1 MARPLFCD
9 LLAHT
14 PLNLERNVSTD
25 TVRTFKKGAITE
37 VERTADT
44 LSAITPLKADQARA
58 VVTTTTSMAGVLW
71 QMAAPGTQLRAFYE
85 SEPELSR
92 SVVDVERPPDRHPD
106 RAAHRLRHRLE
117 PAHRELRNPRATPWP
132 SDRRRCHGFNYPS
145 VVDRAAPSRW

>member
-44 LSAITPLKADQARA
+44 LSAITPLEA
-58 VVTTTTSMAGVLW
+58 
-71 QMAAPGTQLRAFYE
+71 
-85 SEPELSR
+85 
-92 SVVDVERPPDRHPD
+92 
-106 RAAHRLRHRLE
+106 
-117 PAHRELRNPRATPWP
+117 
-132 SDRRRCHGFNYPS
+132 DRREQS
-145 VVDRAAPSRW
+145 